1 VRRLHGE
8 GLNVVVEPR
17 APAAF
22 EKFKTLVA
30 CEPGNSY
37 VPRSLAQCFLMRTG
51 ARVGAVDHRCAMYLD
66 VVFEDPTGA
75 GTARRGSLDSTTP
88 LRMLALRHAKGTQTL
103 IRAEEELLEAFEATL
118 HEIAPDLVVG
128 PDIDEVLRTLERR
141 AEVLGHPVAQR
152 LGSLMRE
159 DVLQLRTALLG
170 KERAKPSDDIT
181 DVAFQL
187 GMPFELPH
195 PGRCLKEQD
204 RGGLRKYGRAV
215 LTIIDAAWTKWGPTW
230 EALLRLCPVVPG
242 VAFQPSMPE
251 LFDRLFVERAIRA
264 GDAVPPRIPVQKQET
279 TEKALIAKPTEGLAS
294 SVFHLDISAAY
305 PTAVA
310 KLQLGPRQDHG
321 GHVEQLLA
329 ELIAARSAAA
339 GGTEQ
344 ALKLLANVATGLL
357 GSNESRFYDPEQRG
371 RMVERVASVM
381 RSVKDGLEQ
390 RGYTVDRIETDG
402 VYASGDAKLS
412 DRAISTLA
420 HDLIQEACRSV
431 DLPDDTFRMKGEWIG
446 PAIFTPE
453 GVATG
458 GRMKGRPFLSHREGP
473 RLFEQILNELVEA
486 VLEGREEDAQKQL
499 RESVEAIRA
508 RTVAPIDLAQHHRFG
523 SERLTFVEWRDVGAR
538 AGGVLPAEDI
548 ALVMGERG
556 LVTAD
561 SPEAS
566 QYDVHAALAS
576 LRAHLAGLRDVLDLE
591 AAGLPGPLPTTRIR
605 SHSRAAARQRRK
617 RERKQLPILQPT
629 PCLRSVQSSAEVGD
643 PISWPEA
650 AKAAYEF
657 RQSGGD
663 RREFVGLLR
672 RGPQRGQRYVGKLL
686 VRGPDGR
693 IDVRHEL
700 WPDDPADH
708 RYRGCSSS
716 AVKGICDFS
725 DCDRSRRT
733 STWDPSKSPS
743 AEHAIAKGRI
753 TTRYAIAKAIKQRGV
768 TAVEVPPRSG
778 KTTRLAQEAWELAK
792 AGQRVLIAA
801 PTHDALDEVSE
812 RLGRSPPEK
821 RLAVHVVGRR
831 TDSCLKTR
839 RKGCT
844 GCGHD
849 LRDNK
854 LIPVSPAEGV
864 QSLAAIRKAAA
875 TAGTCA
881 RSVALRWARDAD
893 VVLAPHAYLGL
904 KDAKQLLGGKRFRR
918 LFVDEADRLI
928 DATLGK
934 VIQMPLASSRR
945 DADSPLKAS
954 CDRKCDSCAWAY
966 VQGVE
971 GGTPRPEPHVG
982 AVGDDGRPD
991 VLLDALEDGLDVLGH
1006 HQALAA
1012 YLDLKTLAANVS
1024 ALKATLRA
1032 LPASGTPYDLDLEGA
1047 GDGGVEGGVWLRTQ
1061 FVECVKPSVPRK
1073 PVFESDR
1080 GVARSQQ
1087 ELVSKAKLA
1096 KAQLSAE
1103 DRRAVGLILAFAEF
1117 SDGAARRCAGR
1128 AMIVPLLRPISYPA
1142 RWRSY
1147 CELRL
1152 MAFEVEQ
1159 ARSTVRFLR
1168 RHDAVLVSGTMPDD
1182 VIVNAWLRL
1191 GSKGATCQVD
1201 RRLPPLHDGL
1211 TIVQHGIHHT
1221 HRTEPYLPRS
1231 FKDADVATLL
1241 VELLSRK
1248 DRAWRV
1254 AAFAKSK
1261 KAKAILEGKL
1271 REHDSLDR
1279 ALVEHFRPQR
1289 GARRK
1294 PLCGSS
1300 EARTVEPSTST
1311 SISPSCTAPASRT
1324 TRPLPR

>member
-1 VRRLHGE
+1 
-8 GLNVVVEPR
+8 
-17 APAAF
+17 
-22 EKFKTLVA
+22 
-30 CEPGNSY
+30 
-37 VPRSLAQCFLMRTG
+37 
-51 ARVGAVDHRCAMYLD
+51 
-66 VVFEDPTGA
+66 
-75 GTARRGSLDSTTP
+75 
-88 LRMLALRHAKGTQTL
+88 
-103 IRAEEELLEAFEATL
+103 
-118 HEIAPDLVVG
+118 
-128 PDIDEVLRTLERR
+128 
-141 AEVLGHPVAQR
+141 
-152 LGSLMRE
+152 MRE

-310 KLQLGPRQDHG
+310 KLQLGPGRDHG

-329 ELIAARSAAA
+329 ETYRGEERSGRRDGAGPQAAR
-339 GGTEQ
+339 Q
-344 ALKLLANVATGLL
+344 RRHRLARL
-357 GSNESRFYDPEQRG
+357 Q
-371 RMVERVASVM
+371 RVAFL
-381 RSVKDGLEQ
+381 RSRTAGKDGGARRERHAVGQ
-390 RGYTVDRIETDG
+390 RRPRAEGLHDRPDRDDG

-778 KTTRLAQEAWELAK
+778 KTTPPG
-792 AGQRVLIAA
+792 AG
-801 PTHDALDEVSE
+801 
-812 RLGRSPPEK
+812 G
-821 RLAVHVVGRR
+821 VGAGEGGPASAHRR
-831 TDSCLKTR
+831 THAR
-839 RKGCT
+839 R
-844 GCGHD
+844 
-849 LRDNK
+849 
-854 LIPVSPAEGV
+854 P
-864 QSLAAIRKAAA
+864 
-875 TAGTCA
+875 
-881 RSVALRWARDAD
+881 
-893 VVLAPHAYLGL
+893 
-904 KDAKQLLGGKRFRR
+904 
-918 LFVDEADRLI
+918 
-928 DATLGK
+928 
-934 VIQMPLASSRR
+934 
-945 DADSPLKAS
+945 
-954 CDRKCDSCAWAY
+954 
-966 VQGVE
+966 
-971 GGTPRPEPHVG
+971 
-982 AVGDDGRPD
+982 GR
-991 VLLDALEDGLDVLGH
+991 G
-1006 HQALAA
+1006 
-1012 YLDLKTLAANVS
+1012 
-1024 ALKATLRA
+1024 
-1032 LPASGTPYDLDLEGA
+1032 
-1047 GDGGVEGGVWLRTQ
+1047 
-1061 FVECVKPSVPRK
+1061 F
-1073 PVFESDR
+1073 
-1080 GVARSQQ
+1080 
-1087 ELVSKAKLA
+1087 
-1096 KAQLSAE
+1096 
-1103 DRRAVGLILAFAEF
+1103 
-1117 SDGAARRCAGR
+1117 GAAR
-1128 AMIVPLLRPISYPA
+1128 
-1142 RWRSY
+1142 
-1147 CELRL
+1147 
-1152 MAFEVEQ
+1152 
-1159 ARSTVRFLR
+1159 
-1168 RHDAVLVSGTMPDD
+1168 
-1182 VIVNAWLRL
+1182 
-1191 GSKGATCQVD
+1191 
-1201 RRLPPLHDGL
+1201 
-1211 TIVQHGIHHT
+1211 
-1221 HRTEPYLPRS
+1221 
-1231 FKDADVATLL
+1231 
-1241 VELLSRK
+1241 
-1248 DRAWRV
+1248 
-1254 AAFAKSK
+1254 AKS
-1261 KAKAILEGKL
+1261 AGEAP
-1271 REHDSLDR
+1271 R
-1279 ALVEHFRPQR
+1279 RP
-1289 GARRK
+1289 RR
-1294 PLCGSS
+1294 
-1300 EARTVEPSTST
+1300 RTPH
-1311 SISPSCTAPASRT
+1311 
-1324 TRPLPR
+1324 